1 MKKPI
6 LNLVFLLFSLSLL
19 AQDRSKWFEF
29 YLPSNDS
36 SKTITDMSAYLDVP
50 TDKNEFLKITPDEQ
64 NNGNTTSQKL
74 VYEPKDKEIVFDI
87 FKKFS
92 SEKNTET
99 GELIVKIGSY
109 FIGATYVAHTLEIQP
124 EQLTVNLREFD
135 CTTFAENCL
144 AIARTIKSEK
154 PSFEQFLFELQNIRY
169 RNGVINGY
177 PSRIHYFSDWIYE
190 NSKRQVVKDIT
201 RDVANIIYPLQV
213 NFMSTHPG
221 SYIQLKND
229 STLIPLISLQEK
241 EISKREMYFI
251 PEDKI
256 EDAEKFLADGDIA
269 GITTGIKGL
278 DMVHVV
284 ILQRVN
290 GRIHILHASTTAN
303 KVILSEETLEYYL
316 KKNKSATGIMVARPL

>member
-1 MKKPI
+1 MKNVKFIFI
-6 LNLVFLLFSLSLL
+6 LILVLSCYFSG
-19 AQDRSKWFEF
+19 AQSR
-29 YLPSNDS
+29 
-36 SKTITDMSAYLDVP
+36 TINYQ
-50 TDKNEFLKITPDEQ
+50 Q
-64 NNGNTTSQKL
+64 N
-74 VYEPKDKEIVFDI
+74 DKEILEKVFQH
-87 FKKFS
+87 FS
-92 SEKNTET
+92 SEKNTAT
-99 GELIVKIGSY
+99 GELMIKIGSY
-109 FIGATYVAHTLEIQP
+109 FIETPYVAHTLEIQP

-144 AIARTIKSEK
+144 AIVRTIKSEK
-154 PSFEQFLFELQNIRY
+154 PSFEQFLIELQNIRY

-177 PSRIHYFSDWIYE
+177 PSRIHYFSDWIFE
-190 NSKRQVVKDIT
+190 NSKRQVVKDISKEI
-201 RDVANIIYPLQV
+201 ANTKYPLQV

-256 EDAEKFLADGDIA
+256 VDFEKQLNDGDIA

-284 ILQRVN
+284 ILKRVN
-290 GRIHILHASTTAN
+290 GRINILHASTTAN
-303 KVILSEETLEYYL
+303 KVILSEETLEDYL